1 MSLNGMGGFF
11 QASEDEEYETI
22 IQWFKT
28 LQQVYQED
36 KLP

>member
-1 MSLNGMGGFF
+1 MGGF
-11 QASEDEEYETI
+11 QAAEDEECETI

-36 KLP
+36 KLPR